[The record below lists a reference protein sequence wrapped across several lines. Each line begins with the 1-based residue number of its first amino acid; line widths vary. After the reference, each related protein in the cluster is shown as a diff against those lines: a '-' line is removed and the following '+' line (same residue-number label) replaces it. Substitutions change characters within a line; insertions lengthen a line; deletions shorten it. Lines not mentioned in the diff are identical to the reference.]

1 MNKFR
6 THTCAELS
14 DKDIGKNIFL
24 SGWIHRKRDHGN
36 LLFIDLRD
44 HYGVT
49 QCVVENNDKSFP
61 ILEKMRPESVV
72 KISGKVVKRSAGT
85 ENLDL
90 KTGKVEVSIKEVEI
104 LSEANELPIPVF
116 GEQDYPEDLRLK
128 FRFLD
133 LRRFEM
139 QMICASKLNI

>member
-6 THTCAELS
+6 THTCAELNE
-14 DKDIGKNIFL
+14 KDIGKDIYL

-49 QCVVENNDKSFP
+49 QCVVENNDKCFP
-61 ILEKMRPESVV
+61 ILEKTRPESVV
-72 KISGKVVKRSAGT
+72 KISGKVVKRSIGT

-104 LSEANELPIPVF
+104 LSEAKELPIPVF

-133 LRRFEM
+133 LRDFLDF
-139 QMICASKLNI
+139 LNGLLRTS

>member
-61 ILEKMRPESVV
+61 ILEKCVQS
-72 KISGKVVKRSAGT
+72 
-85 ENLDL
+85 LW
-90 KTGKVEVSIKEVEI
+90 
-104 LSEANELPIPVF
+104 
-116 GEQDYPEDLRLK
+116 
-128 FRFLD
+128 
-133 LRRFEM
+133 
-139 QMICASKLNI
+139 